1 MWRKVTFVSYL
12 ERRRLSSLQRVRR
25 SLVSSLSKVAIINL
39 LSHPLKVVTVIYK
52 ESRGQGSTYSLLLL
66 IIL

>member
-25 SLVSSLSKVAIINL
+25 SLVNSLSKMAIINL

>member
-12 ERRRLSSLQRVRR
+12 EQRRLSSLQRVRR
-25 SLVSSLSKVAIINL
+25 SLVSSLSKMAIINL
-39 LSHPLKVVTVIYK
+39 LSHPLKVVVVIYK

>member
-12 ERRRLSSLQRVRR
+12 EWRRLSSLQRVRR

>member
-25 SLVSSLSKVAIINL
+25 SLVSSLSKMAIINL
-39 LSHPLKVVTVIYK
+39 LSHPLKVVAVIYK

>member
-12 ERRRLSSLQRVRR
+12 EWRRLSSLQRVRR
-25 SLVSSLSKVAIINL
+25 SLVSSLSKMAIINL

>member
-12 ERRRLSSLQRVRR
+12 EQRRLSSLQRVRR
-25 SLVSSLSKVAIINL
+25 SLVSSLSKMAIINL